1 MVDVGAWGHR
11 CGGRGRGV
19 ALRRRAGR
27 GLVHQRGRGA
37 QQTAASVWNVC
48 AAARPRV
55 AAPAPTAE
63 VRRVGAVSAVAETAA
78 QARAAPRRPAVPIAA
93 VVAVAAAAAPGSGHE
108 RSRRR
113 ALPVTPGAVPP
124 SSPAATSAP
133 LRRSRSVVARPLSP
147 QQLLLD
153 GDLVGVVV
161 VVLAPVQEG
170 ELGVALLLVLGHLLE
185 LRPVS
190 RHEQGE
196 LVNYILYFHIIWWP
210 REIHNC
216 YADKYINLEEEN
228 MYINN

>member
-1 MVDVGAWGHR
+1 MAHIGAWGHR
-11 CGGRGRGV
+11 CWGRGWGV
-19 ALRRRAGR
+19 ALWRRAGR

-37 QQTAASVWNVC
+37 QQTAATVRNVC
-48 AAARPRV
+48 AAARARV
-55 AAPAPTAE
+55 AAPAPE
-63 VRRVGAVSAVAETAA
+63 VRRVGPMSAVAETAA

-93 VVAVAAAAAPGSGHE
+93 VVAVVAAAAPGSGHE
-108 RSRRR
+108 GPRRR

-133 LRRSRSVVARPLSP
+133 LRRSRSVVTRPLGP

-170 ELGVALLLVLGHLLE
+170 ELRVALLLVLGHLLE
-185 LRPVS
+185 LWPVP

-196 LVNYILYFHIIWWP
+196 LVNYILYFHIIRWP
-210 REIHNC
+210 RQIHD
-216 YADKYINLEEEN
+216 YGQITLVWKRKINK
-228 MYINN
+228 